1 MLLAASRTTTNTHV
15 ELDYVFGVPTTKHM
29 NYQVGTVLPYW
40 FKTQIFRRKGL
51 TPPQLYQFEHV
62 DVEPTES
69 FLQAKQTRTNDST
82 IEKV

>member
-1 MLLAASRTTTNTHV
+1 MLILIV

-40 FKTQIFRRKGL
+40 VKTQIFRRKGL
-51 TPPQLYQFEHV
+51 ESPQLYQIEHEML
-62 DVEPTES
+62 EPTQSYLE
-69 FLQAKQTRTNDST
+69 AKQTNPKDNT